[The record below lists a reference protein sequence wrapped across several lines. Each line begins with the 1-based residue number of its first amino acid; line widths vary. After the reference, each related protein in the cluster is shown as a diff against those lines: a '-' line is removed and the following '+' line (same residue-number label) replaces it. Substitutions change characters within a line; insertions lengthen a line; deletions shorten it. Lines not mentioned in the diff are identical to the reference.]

1 MYLSF
6 NYLKNRFNK
15 CNVGSIECNFY
26 KTCINKSSL
35 TKNVKLIIMLTDLRT
50 LFIEHNTSFIEDFP
64 QCPMGEMQLGL
75 RLRLRRRHVC
85 ILKSHDP
92 LSQP

>member
-1 MYLSF
+1 
-6 NYLKNRFNK
+6 
-15 CNVGSIECNFY
+15 
-26 KTCINKSSL
+26 
-35 TKNVKLIIMLTDLRT
+35 MLTDLRT